1 MHSPGAFTS
10 LNSTDEYFVDM
21 RLDRVSLSNSENDS
35 DSRSCL
41 LDSNVSRPLVST
53 TIDATGAVKF
63 PRNPER
69 SLAELV
75 YQFRQSTLL
84 ENQEGARNLFVAIVK
99 GIRKLQDQI
108 DILQMVFRN
117 RSLQEQD
124 IDDVFQKL
132 IHISDMHDTHLRIYI
147 GYVEFLLQANKCA
160 EEVDEILTESFAG
173 RLQNVRSILEDL
185 LRHMPS
191 SKVTEA
197 LESVMDAKFAFEEQ
211 VQPNHGGKDLDMG
224 FFDAIVLLCAQQPV
238 YSHALPLFALYSEQ
252 QRQLELAAALE
263 DLCEEGFLE
272 KILVRRL

>member
-1 MHSPGAFTS
+1 M
-10 LNSTDEYFVDM
+10 
-21 RLDRVSLSNSENDS
+21 
-35 DSRSCL
+35 
-41 LDSNVSRPLVST
+41 
-53 TIDATGAVKF
+53 KF

-75 YQFRQSTLL
+75 YEFRQSTLL

-99 GIRKLQDQI
+99 GIRKLHDQI
-108 DILQMVFRN
+108 DPFQMVFKN
-117 RSLQEQD
+117 RFLHEQD
-124 IDDVFQKL
+124 IDDGFQKL
-132 IHISDMHDTHLRIYI
+132 ILQTRKHTSDMHDTHLRIYI
-147 GYVEFLLQANKCA
+147 GYAEFLLQANKCA

-173 RLQNVRSILEDL
+173 RLQKVRSILEDL

-211 VQPNHGGKDLDMG
+211 VQPNQGGKDLDMG
-224 FFDAIVLLCAQQPV
+224 LFEAVVLLCAQQPV

-252 QRQLELAAALE
+252 QRDLEVAAALE